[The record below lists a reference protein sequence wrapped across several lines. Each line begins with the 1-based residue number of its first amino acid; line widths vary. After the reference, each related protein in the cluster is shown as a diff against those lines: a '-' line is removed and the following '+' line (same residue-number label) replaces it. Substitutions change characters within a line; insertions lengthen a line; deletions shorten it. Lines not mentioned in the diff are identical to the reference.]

1 VERTVGQSVNEIT
14 YGDKVLASMG
24 EELSSWNLEVAELI
38 NFAISAFWL
47 VDVFHFRMFVSSQ
60 AVDV

>member
-1 VERTVGQSVNEIT
+1 MNEIT